1 MTAATHS
8 PLFPRVPDSA
18 DAVLEG
24 LDPEQREVA
33 TALHGPVC
41 VLAGAGTGK
50 TRAITHRIAYGVRAG
65 ILQPSSVL
73 AVTFTNRAAGEMR
86 GRLRQLGATGVQART
101 FHSAALRQLQYFW
114 PKAVGGPLPRLIDRK
129 IQLVADAAAAC
140 RIRLDRGEL
149 RDVTAEIEW
158 SKVTQTVPADY
169 PPAVAKAARE
179 APRDPAEIA
188 QLYAAYEDL
197 KRERGVID
205 FEDVLLLTVAV
216 LQDRQDIAEQVRAQ
230 YQHFVVDEYQDVS
243 PLQQRLLE
251 LWLGDRESL
260 CVVGDAS
267 QTIYSFTGATP
278 DHLLDFRTKHPGA
291 TVVKLVRD
299 YRSTPQ
305 VVRLANGLLAQA
317 HGRAADHRLELVSQR
332 GPGPDPV
339 FTEYTDEPA
348 EAEGAARRIGEL
360 IGAGVR
366 PSEIAVLFRTN
377 SQSEIYEQA
386 LADAGVPYQL
396 RGAERFFDRPEV
408 RKAGSA
414 LRAAARFGGNDSLL
428 DDVVD
433 LPSQVRAVLSGEGWT
448 AQPPAGSGAVRER
461 WESLA
466 ALVNLAQDF
475 AAAKPDAT
483 LAGLVAELDERAG
496 AQHAPT
502 VQGVTLASLHSAK
515 GLEWDVVFLVGVAE
529 GMMPITYAKTDEQI
543 EEERRL
549 LYVGVTRARER
560 LHVSWSRGRAPGG
573 GAHPPPPRGR
583 GAGGGGAR
591 GRAPARRP
599 GRAAPRPP
607 RGGGDRGA
615 GPRPPYPGA
624 GARRRGGGPHRR
636 PSRFL
641 DGLRSGSQA
650 GRAAAA
656 GGGAAGGVERGVS
669 GRATAV
675 SAAPAPRRR
684 QRGPAR
690 CRVCGRTLT
699 DAGEMKLM
707 RCEDCPSDMDEGV
720 YERLHDWR
728 SEQARRSGQPAF
740 CVFTDKTLMAI
751 AETVPEDPPGLA
763 RIPGVGKRKLDRYGA
778 DVLAICAGGD
788 GVQDKD
794 QD

>member
-8 PLFPRVPDSA
+8 ALFPQVPDSA
-18 DAVLEG
+18 DAVLDG

-33 TALHGPVC
+33 TTLRGPVC

-86 GRLRQLGATGVQART
+86 GRLRQLGAAGVQART

-114 PKAVGGPLPRLIDRK
+114 PKAIGGSLPRLVDRK

-149 RDVTAEIEW
+149 RDATAEIEW

-169 PPAVAKAARE
+169 ALAAAKAGRE
-179 APRDPAEIA
+179 TPRDPAEIA

-197 KRERGVID
+197 KRTRSVID

-216 LQDRQDIAEQVRAQ
+216 LQDRHDVAEQVRAQ

-251 LWLGDRESL
+251 LWLGDRDDL

-278 DHLLDFRTKHPGA
+278 DHLLDFRVRHPGA

-305 VVRLANGLLAQA
+305 VVHLANGLLAQA
-317 HGRAADHRLELVSQR
+317 RGRAADHRLELVSQR
-332 GPGPDPV
+332 PAGPEPV
-339 FTEYTDEPA
+339 YTEYADEPA
-348 EAEGAARRIGEL
+348 EAEGAARRIREL
-360 IGAGVR
+360 LDSGV
-366 PSEIAVLFRTN
+366 PAAEIAVLFRTN
-377 SQSEIYEQA
+377 SQSETYEQA

-408 RKAGSA
+408 RRAGSA

-428 DDVVD
+428 DDTVD

-448 AQPPAGSGAVRER
+448 TEPPAGSGAVRER

-466 ALVNLAQDF
+466 ALVGLAQDF
-475 AAAKPDAT
+475 AAARAGAT
-483 LAGLVAELDERAG
+483 LSDLVVELDERAG

-549 LYVGVTRARER
+549 LYVGVTRARDR
-560 LHVSWSRGRAPGG
+560 LHLSWALARSPGG
-573 GAHPPPPRGR
+573 
-583 GAGGGGAR
+583 
-591 GRAPARRP
+591 RP
-599 GRAAPRPP
+599 S
-607 RGGGDRGA
+607 
-615 GPRPPYPGA
+615 
-624 GARRRGGGPHRR
+624 RR

-641 DGLRSGSQA
+641 KGLRPGSGTA
-650 GRAAAA
+650 GGRAS
-656 GGGAAGGVERGVS
+656 GGGAGGVERGS
-669 GRATAV
+669 RGGGRGA
-675 SAAPAPRRR
+675 AAPAPRRA
-684 QRGPAR
+684 QRTPAR

-707 RCEDCPSDMDEGV
+707 RCEGCPSDMDEGV
-720 YERLHDWR
+720 YERLRAWR
-728 SEQARRSGQPAF
+728 AVQAERSGQPAF

-751 AETVPEDPPGLA
+751 AESVPEDERELA
-763 RIPGVGKRKLDRYGA
+763 RIPGVGMRKLNRFGS
-778 DVLAICAGGD
+778 DVLAICAGQE
-788 GVQDKD
+788 GVGLDAD
-794 QD
+794 D

>member
-8 PLFPRVPDSA
+8 PLFPQVPDSA

-86 GRLRQLGATGVQART
+86 GRLRQLGAVGVQART

-114 PKAVGGPLPRLIDRK
+114 PKAIGGPLPRLVDRK
-129 IQLVADAAAAC
+129 VQLVADAAAAC

-149 RDVTAEIEW
+149 RDVTSEIEW

-169 PPAVAKAARE
+169 APAAAKAGRE
-179 APRDPAEIA
+179 TPRDPAEIA

-216 LQDRQDIAEQVRAQ
+216 LQDRHDVAEQVRAQ

-251 LWLGDRESL
+251 LWLGDRENL

-278 DHLLDFRTKHPGA
+278 DHLLDFRTRHPGA

-305 VVRLANGLLAQA
+305 VVHLANGLLAQA
-317 HGRAADHRLELVSQR
+317 RGRAADHRLELVSQR
-332 GPGPDPV
+332 PSGPEPV

-348 EAEGAARRIGEL
+348 EAEGAAHRIREL
-360 IGAGVR
+360 IDSGVPAG
-366 PSEIAVLFRTN
+366 EIAILFRTN
-377 SQSEIYEQA
+377 AQSETYEQA

-408 RKAGSA
+408 RKAIAA
-414 LRAAARFGGNDSLL
+414 LRAAARFGGNDHLL
-428 DDVVD
+428 DDAVD

-448 AQPPAGSGAVRER
+448 SEPPAGSGAVRER

-475 AAAKPDAT
+475 AAARPG
-483 LAGLVAELDERAG
+483 AGLPDLVVELDERAG

-502 VQGVTLASLHSAK
+502 VQGVTLASLHAAK

-560 LHVSWSRGRAPGG
+560 LHLSWALSRSPGG
-573 GAHPPPPRGR
+573 
-583 GAGGGGAR
+583 
-591 GRAPARRP
+591 RP
-599 GRAAPRPP
+599 N
-607 RGGGDRGA
+607 
-615 GPRPPYPGA
+615 
-624 GARRRGGGPHRR
+624 RR

-641 DGLRSGSQA
+641 DGLRPGSA
-650 GRAAAA
+650 GTGGR
-656 GGGAAGGVERGVS
+656 GGGAGGTGGVERGFPVARTGSVAPS
-669 GRATAV
+669 G
-675 SAAPAPRRR
+675 PRRR
-684 QRGPAR
+684 QRSPAR

-707 RCEDCPSDMDEGV
+707 RCEDCPSDMDEGL
-720 YERLHDWR
+720 YERLREWR
-728 SEQARRSGQPAF
+728 AEQARRSGQPAF

-751 AETVPEDPPGLA
+751 AESAPEDDHELA
-763 RIPGVGKRKLDRYGA
+763 RIPGVGMRKLSRYGA
-778 DVLAICAGGD
+778 DVLAICAGREVAGEQNPD
-788 GVQDKD
+788 
-794 QD
+794 

>member
-1 MTAATHS
+1 MPTCGQPARPSPTTWQHGGVTAATHS
-8 PLFPRVPDSA
+8 SLFPQVPDSA

-33 TALHGPVC
+33 TSLHGPVC

-73 AVTFTNRAAGEMR
+73 AVTFTARAAGEMR
-86 GRLRQLGATGVQART
+86 GRLRQLGAQGVQART

-114 PKAVGGPLPRLIDRK
+114 PKAIGGSLPRLIDRK
-129 IQLVADAAAAC
+129 VQLVADAAAAC

-169 PPAVAKAARE
+169 PRAAAQAGRE
-179 APRDPAEIA
+179 TPRDPAEIA
-188 QLYAAYEDL
+188 QLYSAYEDL
-197 KRERGVID
+197 KRDRAVID

-216 LQDRQDIAEQVRAQ
+216 LQDRQDIAEQVRSQ

-251 LWLGDRESL
+251 LWLGDRDTL

-278 DHLLDFRTKHPGA
+278 DHLLDFRTRHPGA

-305 VVRLANGLLAQA
+305 VVHLANGLLAQA
-317 HGRAADHRLELVSQR
+317 RGRAADHRLELVSQR
-332 GPGPDPV
+332 SPGPEPV
-339 FTEYTDEPA
+339 YAEYADEPA
-348 EAEGAARRIGEL
+348 EAEGAARRIRDL
-360 IGAGVR
+360 LDSGV
-366 PSEIAVLFRTN
+366 PASEIAVLFRTN
-377 SQSEIYEQA
+377 GQSETYEQA
-386 LADAGVPYQL
+386 LADAGIPYQL

-408 RKAGSA
+408 RKAGIA
-414 LRAAARFGGNDSLL
+414 LRGAARFGGNDSALE
-428 DDVVD
+428 DAVD

-448 AQPPAGSGAVRER
+448 PQPPAGSGAVRER

-483 LAGLVAELDERAG
+483 LADLVAELDERAG

-515 GLEWDVVFLVGVAE
+515 GLEWDAVFLVGVAE
-529 GMMPITYAKTDEQI
+529 GMMPITYARTDEQI

-560 LHVSWSRGRAPGG
+560 LHVSWALSRAPGG
-573 GAHPPPPRGR
+573 
-583 GAGGGGAR
+583 
-591 GRAPARRP
+591 RP
-599 GRAAPRPP
+599 N
-607 RGGGDRGA
+607 
-615 GPRPPYPGA
+615 
-624 GARRRGGGPHRR
+624 RR

-641 DGLRSGSQA
+641 NGLRPGSGTAA
-650 GRAAAA
+650 GRSPA
-656 GGGAAGGVERGVS
+656 GAVGGIERGPA
-669 GRATAV
+669 GTPTA
-675 SAAPAPRRR
+675 SAPAVPRRT
-684 QRGPAR
+684 QRAPAR

-699 DAGEMKLM
+699 DAGELKLL
-707 RCEDCPSDMDEGV
+707 RCEDCPSDMDEGL
-720 YERLHDWR
+720 YERLRSWR
-728 SEQARRSGQPAF
+728 AVQARRSGQPAF

-751 AETVPEDPPGLA
+751 AETVPEEPGELA
-763 RIPGVGKRKLDRYGA
+763 RIPGVGVRKLNRYGT
-778 DVLAICAGGD
+778 DVLALCAG
-788 GVQDKD
+788 QDLGGED
-794 QD
+794 EAD

>member
-8 PLFPRVPDSA
+8 TLFPQVPDTA
-18 DAVLEG
+18 DAVLDG

-86 GRLRQLGATGVQART
+86 GRLRQLGAGGVQART

-114 PKAVGGPLPRLIDRK
+114 PKAVGGSLPRLVDRK

-149 RDVTAEIEW
+149 RDVTGEIEW
-158 SKVTQTVPADY
+158 SKVTQTIPADY
-169 PPAVAKAARE
+169 AAAAAKAGRE

-188 QLYAAYEDL
+188 QIYSAYEDL
-197 KRERGVID
+197 KRDRAVID

-216 LQDRQDIAEQVRAQ
+216 LQDRHDIAEQVRSQ

-251 LWLGDRESL
+251 LWLGERDSL

-278 DHLLDFRTKHPGA
+278 DHLLDFRTRHPGA

-299 YRSTPQ
+299 YRSSPQ
-305 VVRLANGLLAQA
+305 VVHLANGLLSQA
-317 HGRAADHRLELVSQR
+317 HGRAAEHRLELISQR
-332 GPGPDPV
+332 PPGAEPV
-339 FTEYTDEPA
+339 YAEYTDEPA
-348 EAEGAARRIGEL
+348 EAEGAARRIRDL
-360 IGAGVR
+360 IASGV
-366 PSEIAVLFRTN
+366 PAAEIAILFRTN
-377 SQSEIYEQA
+377 SQSETYEQA

-414 LRAAARFGGNDSLL
+414 LRAAARFGGNDALL
-428 DDVVD
+428 DDADD

-448 AQPPAGSGAVRER
+448 TRPPAGSGAVRER

-475 AAAKPDAT
+475 ATAKTGAT
-483 LAGLVAELDERAG
+483 LADLVAELDERAN

-529 GMMPITYAKTDEQI
+529 GMMPITYAKTDEQV

-549 LYVGVTRARER
+549 LYVGVTRAREH
-560 LHVSWSRGRAPGG
+560 LFVSWALARSPGGRAG
-573 GAHPPPPRGR
+573 
-583 GAGGGGAR
+583 
-591 GRAPARRP
+591 
-599 GRAAPRPP
+599 
-607 RGGGDRGA
+607 
-615 GPRPPYPGA
+615 
-624 GARRRGGGPHRR
+624 RR

-641 DGLRSGSQA
+641 DGLRPGSVATA
-650 GRAAAA
+650 GRGGGGIGA
-656 GGGAAGGVERGVS
+656 GGIERGVRGGVATPV
-669 GRATAV
+669 GRRSRT
-675 SAAPAPRRR
+675 
-684 QRGPAR
+684 PAR

-707 RCEDCPSDMDEGV
+707 RCEGCPSDMDEGL
-720 YERLHDWR
+720 YERLREWR
-728 SEQARRSGQPAF
+728 AVQAERSGQPAF

-751 AETVPEDPPGLA
+751 AETAPDDAGELA
-763 RIPGVGKRKLDRYGA
+763 RIPGVGVRKLNRFGA
-778 DVLAICAGGD
+778 DVLAICAGREVGD
-788 GVQDKD
+788 EHESD
-794 QD
+794 

>member
-8 PLFPRVPDSA
+8 SLFPQVPDSA

-33 TALHGPVC
+33 TSLHGPVC

-73 AVTFTNRAAGEMR
+73 AVTFTARAAGEMR
-86 GRLRQLGATGVQART
+86 GRLRQLGAQGVQART

-114 PKAVGGPLPRLIDRK
+114 PKAIGGSLPRLIDRK
-129 IQLVADAAAAC
+129 VQLVADAAAAC

-169 PPAVAKAARE
+169 PRAAAQAGRE
-179 APRDPAEIA
+179 TPRDPAEIA
-188 QLYAAYEDL
+188 QLYSAYEDL
-197 KRERGVID
+197 KRDRAVID

-216 LQDRQDIAEQVRAQ
+216 LQDRQDIAEQVRSQ

-251 LWLGDRESL
+251 LWLGDRDTL

-278 DHLLDFRTKHPGA
+278 DHLLDFRTRHPGA

-305 VVRLANGLLAQA
+305 VVHLANGLLAQA
-317 HGRAADHRLELVSQR
+317 RGRAADHRLELVSQR
-332 GPGPDPV
+332 SPGPEPV
-339 FTEYTDEPA
+339 YAEYADEPA
-348 EAEGAARRIGEL
+348 EAEGAARRIRDL
-360 IGAGVR
+360 LDSGV
-366 PSEIAVLFRTN
+366 PASEIAVLFRTN
-377 SQSEIYEQA
+377 GQSETYEQA
-386 LADAGVPYQL
+386 LADAGIPYQL

-408 RKAGSA
+408 RKAGIA
-414 LRAAARFGGNDSLL
+414 LRGAARFGGNDSALE
-428 DDVVD
+428 DAVD

-448 AQPPAGSGAVRER
+448 PQPPAGSGAVRER

-483 LAGLVAELDERAG
+483 LADLVAELDERAG

-515 GLEWDVVFLVGVAE
+515 GLEWDAVFLVGVAE
-529 GMMPITYAKTDEQI
+529 GMMPITYARTDEQI

-560 LHVSWSRGRAPGG
+560 LHVSWALSRAPGG
-573 GAHPPPPRGR
+573 
-583 GAGGGGAR
+583 
-591 GRAPARRP
+591 RP
-599 GRAAPRPP
+599 N
-607 RGGGDRGA
+607 
-615 GPRPPYPGA
+615 
-624 GARRRGGGPHRR
+624 RR

-641 DGLRSGSQA
+641 DGLRPGSGTAA
-650 GRAAAA
+650 GRSPA
-656 GGGAAGGVERGVS
+656 GAAGGIERGPA
-669 GRATAV
+669 GTPTA
-675 SAAPAPRRR
+675 SAPAVPRRT
-684 QRGPAR
+684 QRAPAR

-699 DAGEMKLM
+699 DAGELKLL
-707 RCEDCPSDMDEGV
+707 RCEDCPSDMDEGL
-720 YERLHDWR
+720 YERLRSWR
-728 SEQARRSGQPAF
+728 AVQARRSGQPAF

-751 AETVPEDPPGLA
+751 AETVPEEPGELA
-763 RIPGVGKRKLDRYGA
+763 RIPGVGVRKLNRYGT
-778 DVLAICAGGD
+778 DVLALCAG
-788 GVQDKD
+788 QDLGEED
-794 QD
+794 EAD

>member
-8 PLFPRVPDSA
+8 TLFPQAPDTA
-18 DAVLEG
+18 DAVLDG

-86 GRLRQLGATGVQART
+86 GRLRQLGAGGVQART

-114 PKAVGGPLPRLIDRK
+114 PKAVGGGLPRLIDRK

-169 PPAVAKAARE
+169 AAAAAKTGRLS
-179 APRDPAEIA
+179 PRDPAEIA
-188 QLYAAYEDL
+188 QLYATYEDL
-197 KRERGVID
+197 KRDRAVID
-205 FEDVLLLTVAV
+205 FEDVLLLTVAI
-216 LQDRQDIAEQVRAQ
+216 LQDRHDIAEQVRSQ

-251 LWLGDRESL
+251 LWLGERDSL

-278 DHLLDFRTKHPGA
+278 DHLLDFRTRHPGA

-299 YRSTPQ
+299 YRSSPQ
-305 VVRLANGLLAQA
+305 VVHLANGLLSQA
-317 HGRAADHRLELVSQR
+317 SGRAADHRLELISQR
-332 GPGPDPV
+332 APGPEPV
-339 FTEYTDEPA
+339 YAEYTDEPA
-348 EAEGAARRIGEL
+348 EAEGAARRIRDLVASG
-360 IGAGVR
+360 IPAG
-366 PSEIAVLFRTN
+366 EIAILFRTN

-408 RKAGSA
+408 RKAGAA
-414 LRAAARFGGNDSLL
+414 LRAAARFGANDSLL
-428 DDVVD
+428 DDAVD

-448 AQPPAGSGAVRER
+448 SQPPAGSGAVRER

-466 ALVNLAQDF
+466 ALVHLAQDF
-475 AAAKPDAT
+475 AAAKHDAT
-483 LAGLVAELDERAG
+483 LGDLVAELDERAS

-549 LYVGVTRARER
+549 LYVGVTRAREH
-560 LHVSWSRGRAPGG
+560 LLVSWALSRSPGG
-573 GAHPPPPRGR
+573 
-583 GAGGGGAR
+583 
-591 GRAPARRP
+591 RP
-599 GRAAPRPP
+599 N
-607 RGGGDRGA
+607 
-615 GPRPPYPGA
+615 
-624 GARRRGGGPHRR
+624 RR

-641 DGLRSGSQA
+641 DGLRPGSVATA
-650 GRAAAA
+650 GRSA
-656 GGGAAGGVERGVS
+656 GGGPGGIERGIGSS
-669 GRATAV
+669 GGTV
-675 SAAPAPRRR
+675 VRRTSR
-684 QRGPAR
+684 TPAR
-690 CRVCGRTLT
+690 CRVCGHTLT

-707 RCEDCPSDMDEGV
+707 RCEDCPSDMDEGL
-720 YERLHDWR
+720 YERLREWR
-728 SEQARRSGQPAF
+728 AVQAQRSGQPAF

-751 AETVPEDPPGLA
+751 AEAAPDDEGELA
-763 RIPGVGKRKLDRYGA
+763 RIPGVGVRKFNRFGA
-778 DVLAICAGGD
+778 DVLAICAGQEPAEGGEGD
-788 GVQDKD
+788 
-794 QD
+794 

>member
-8 PLFPRVPDSA
+8 TLFPQAPDTA
-18 DAVLEG
+18 DAVLDG

-86 GRLRQLGATGVQART
+86 GRLRQLGAGGVQART

-114 PKAVGGPLPRLIDRK
+114 PKAVGGGLPRLIDRK

-169 PPAVAKAARE
+169 AAAATKTGRLS
-179 APRDPAEIA
+179 PRDPAEIA
-188 QLYAAYEDL
+188 QLYATYEDL
-197 KRERGVID
+197 KRDRAVID
-205 FEDVLLLTVAV
+205 FEDVLLLTVAI
-216 LQDRQDIAEQVRAQ
+216 LQDRHDIAEQVRSQ

-251 LWLGDRESL
+251 LWLGERDSL

-278 DHLLDFRTKHPGA
+278 DHLLDFRTRHPGA

-299 YRSTPQ
+299 YRSSPQ
-305 VVRLANGLLAQA
+305 VVHLANGLLSQA
-317 HGRAADHRLELVSQR
+317 RGRAADHRLELISQR
-332 GPGPDPV
+332 APGPEPV
-339 FTEYTDEPA
+339 YAEYTDEPA
-348 EAEGAARRIGEL
+348 EAEGAARRIRDL
-360 IGAGVR
+360 IASGIPAG
-366 PSEIAVLFRTN
+366 EIAILFRTN

-408 RKAGSA
+408 RKAGAA
-414 LRAAARFGGNDSLL
+414 LRAAARFGANDSLL

-448 AQPPAGSGAVRER
+448 SQPPAGSGAVRER

-466 ALVNLAQDF
+466 ALVHLAQDF
-475 AAAKPDAT
+475 AAAKQGAT
-483 LAGLVAELDERAG
+483 LGDLVAELDERAS

-549 LYVGVTRARER
+549 LYVGVTRAREH
-560 LHVSWSRGRAPGG
+560 LLVSWALSRSPGG
-573 GAHPPPPRGR
+573 
-583 GAGGGGAR
+583 
-591 GRAPARRP
+591 RP
-599 GRAAPRPP
+599 N
-607 RGGGDRGA
+607 
-615 GPRPPYPGA
+615 
-624 GARRRGGGPHRR
+624 RR

-641 DGLRSGSQA
+641 DGLRPGSVA
-650 GRAAAA
+650 TVGRSA
-656 GGGAAGGVERGVS
+656 GGGPGGIERGIGSS
-669 GRATAV
+669 GGTV
-675 SAAPAPRRR
+675 VRRTSR
-684 QRGPAR
+684 TPAR

-707 RCEDCPSDMDEGV
+707 RCEDCPSDMDEGL
-720 YERLHDWR
+720 YERLREWR
-728 SEQARRSGQPAF
+728 AVQAQRSGQPAF

-751 AETVPEDPPGLA
+751 AEAAPDDEGELA
-763 RIPGVGKRKLDRYGA
+763 RIPGVGVRKFNRFGA
-778 DVLAICAGGD
+778 DVLAICAGQEPAEGGEGD
-788 GVQDKD
+788 
-794 QD
+794 

>member
-8 PLFPRVPDSA
+8 PLFPQAPDSA

-50 TRAITHRIAYGVRAG
+50 TRAITHRIAFGVRAG

-86 GRLRQLGATGVQART
+86 GRLRQLGAHGVQART

-114 PKAVGGPLPRLIDRK
+114 PKAIGGGMPRLVDRK

-140 RIRLDRGEL
+140 RTKLDRGEL

-169 PPAVAKAARE
+169 PYAAAKAGRVS
-179 APRDPAEIA
+179 PRDPAEIA
-188 QLYAAYEDL
+188 HLYAAYEDL
-197 KRERGVID
+197 KRDRAVID

-216 LQDRQDIAEQVRAQ
+216 LQDRSDIAEQIRAQ

-278 DHLLDFRTKHPGA
+278 DHLLDFRARHPGA

-305 VVRLANGLLAQA
+305 IVRLANGLLAQA
-317 HGRAADHRLELVSQR
+317 RGRAADNRLELVSQR
-332 GPGPDPV
+332 GPGPEPAY
-339 FTEYTDEPA
+339 TEYTDEPA
-348 EAEGAARRIGEL
+348 EAEGAARRIREL
-360 IGAGVR
+360 IDAGV
-366 PSEIAVLFRTN
+366 PAAEIAVLFRTN
-377 SQSEIYEQA
+377 AQSETYEQA

-408 RKAGSA
+408 RKAWAA

-433 LPSQVRAVLSGEGWT
+433 LASQVRAVLSGEGWT
-448 AQPPAGSGAVRER
+448 TEPPAGSGAVRER

-466 ALVNLAQDF
+466 ALVGLAHDL
-475 AAAKPDAT
+475 AAAKPGAT
-483 LAGLVAELDERAG
+483 LGDFAAELDERAN

-502 VQGVTLASLHSAK
+502 VQGVTLASLHAAK

-529 GMMPITYAKTDEQI
+529 GMLPISYAKTDEQI

-560 LHVSWSRGRAPGG
+560 LHVSWALSRSPGG
-573 GAHPPPPRGR
+573 
-583 GAGGGGAR
+583 
-591 GRAPARRP
+591 RP
-599 GRAAPRPP
+599 S
-607 RGGGDRGA
+607 
-615 GPRPPYPGA
+615 
-624 GARRRGGGPHRR
+624 RR

-641 DGLRSGSQA
+641 DGQRPGTTATVGRSGP
-650 GRAAAA
+650 
-656 GGGAAGGVERGVS
+656 GGAGGVERGITGS
-669 GRATAV
+669 AV
-675 SAAPAPRRR
+675 AVPRRA
-684 QRGPAR
+684 QRVPAR

-699 DAGEMKLM
+699 EAGEMKLM
-707 RCEDCPSDMDEGV
+707 RCEDCPSDMDEGL
-720 YERLHDWR
+720 YERLRQWR
-728 SEQARRSGQPAF
+728 AVQAERSGQPDF
-740 CVFTDKTLMAI
+740 CVFTDRTLMAI
-751 AETVPEDPPGLA
+751 AEARPESPAELS
-763 RIPGVGKRKLDRYGA
+763 RIPGVLSRKLRSHGA
-778 DVLAICAGGD
+778 DVLAICAGREPVGD
-788 GVQDKD
+788 DEGD
-794 QD
+794 

>member
-1 MTAATHS
+1 MPAALIRLPVPPCGQPARLSPVTWQHGCVTAATHS
-8 PLFPRVPDSA
+8 TLFPQVPDSA
-18 DAVLEG
+18 DAVLAG

-86 GRLRQLGATGVQART
+86 GRLRMLGAQGVQART

-114 PKAVGGPLPRLIDRK
+114 PKAIGGSLPRLVDRK
-129 IQLVADAAAAC
+129 VQLVADAAAAC

-149 RDVTAEIEW
+149 RDTTAEIEW
-158 SKVTQTVPADY
+158 CKVTQTVPADY
-169 PPAVAKAARE
+169 QASAAKVGRE
-179 APRDPAEIA
+179 TPRAPAEIA
-188 QLYAAYEDL
+188 QMYAAYEDL

-251 LWLGDRESL
+251 LWLGDRDTL

-278 DHLLDFRTKHPGA
+278 DHLLDFRTRHPGA

-305 VVRLANGLLAQA
+305 VVHLANGLLSQA
-317 HGRAADHRLELVSQR
+317 RGRAADHRLELISQR
-332 GPGPDPV
+332 TPGPEPV
-339 FTEYTDEPA
+339 YTEYTDEPA
-348 EAEGAARRIGEL
+348 EAEGAARRIREL
-360 IGAGVR
+360 VDAGVQ
-366 PSEIAVLFRTN
+366 PAEIAVLFRTN
-377 SQSEIYEQA
+377 AQSETYEQA
-386 LADAGVPYQL
+386 LADAGIPYQL

-408 RKAGSA
+408 RKAINA
-414 LRAAARFGGNDSLL
+414 LRAAARFGGNDALL
-428 DDVVD
+428 EDAVD
-433 LPSQVRAVLSGEGWT
+433 LPSQVRAVLSGENWT
-448 AQPPAGSGAVRER
+448 SQPPAGSGAVRER

-466 ALVNLAQDF
+466 ALVHLAQDF
-475 AAAKPDAT
+475 TAARAGAT
-483 LAGLVAELDERAG
+483 LADLVAELDERAG

-515 GLEWDVVFLVGVAE
+515 GLEWDVVFLVGVTE
-529 GMMPITYAKTDEQI
+529 GMMPISYARTDEQI

-560 LHVSWSRGRAPGG
+560 LQVSWALCRSPGG
-573 GAHPPPPRGR
+573 
-583 GAGGGGAR
+583 
-591 GRAPARRP
+591 RP
-599 GRAAPRPP
+599 N
-607 RGGGDRGA
+607 
-615 GPRPPYPGA
+615 
-624 GARRRGGGPHRR
+624 RR

-641 DGLRSGSQA
+641 DGLRPGSGSTA
-650 GRAAAA
+650 GRGA
-656 GGGAAGGVERGVS
+656 GGGAGGVERGFP
-669 GRATAV
+669 
-675 SAAPAPRRR
+675 SAAAGVVAAVPRRTPR
-684 QRGPAR
+684 SPAR

-707 RCEDCPSDMDEGV
+707 RCEDCPSDMDEGL
-720 YERLHDWR
+720 YERLRSWR
-728 SEQARRSGQPAF
+728 AVQARRAGQPAF
-740 CVFTDKTLMAI
+740 CVFTDKTLIAI
-751 AETVPEDPPGLA
+751 AEAAPEEPGELA
-763 RIPGVGKRKLDRYGA
+763 RIPGVGTRKLNRYGT
-778 DVLAICAGGD
+778 DVLAICAG
-788 GVQDKD
+788 QDRGAED
-794 QD
+794 EED

>member
-1 MTAATHS
+1 M
-8 PLFPRVPDSA
+8 
-18 DAVLEG
+18 LEG

-114 PKAVGGPLPRLIDRK
+114 PKAVGGSLPRLIDRK

-560 LHVSWSRGRAPGG
+560 LHVSWSLARSPGGRAN
-573 GAHPPPPRGR
+573 
-583 GAGGGGAR
+583 
-591 GRAPARRP
+591 
-599 GRAAPRPP
+599 
-607 RGGGDRGA
+607 
-615 GPRPPYPGA
+615 
-624 GARRRGGGPHRR
+624 RR

-675 SAAPAPRRR
+675 SAAPVPRRR

>member
-8 PLFPRVPDSA
+8 TLFPQVPDSA

-33 TALHGPVC
+33 TALRGPVC

-73 AVTFTNRAAGEMR
+73 AVTFTTRAAGEMR
-86 GRLRQLGATGVQART
+86 GRLRQLGAAGVQART

-114 PKAVGGPLPRLIDRK
+114 PKAVGGSMPRLVDRK

-169 PPAVAKAARE
+169 APAAAKAGRDT
-179 APRDPAEIA
+179 PRDPAEIA
-188 QLYAAYEDL
+188 QLYSVYEGL
-197 KRERGVID
+197 KRDRSVID
-205 FEDVLLLTVAV
+205 FEDVLLLTVAI
-216 LQDRQDIAEQVRAQ
+216 LQDRHDIAEQVRSQ

-243 PLQQRLLE
+243 PLQQRLLD
-251 LWLGDRESL
+251 LWLGERDNL

-278 DHLLDFRTKHPGA
+278 DHLLDFRTRHPAA

-305 VVRLANGLLAQA
+305 VVHLANGLLAQA
-317 HGRAADHRLELVSQR
+317 RGRAADHRLELISQR
-332 GPGPDPV
+332 EAGPEPGY
-339 FTEYTDEPA
+339 TECTDEPA
-348 EAEGAARRIGEL
+348 EAEGTARRISEL
-360 IGAGVR
+360 MDAGV
-366 PSEIAVLFRTN
+366 PASEIAILFRTN
-377 SQSEIYEQA
+377 SQSETYEQA
-386 LADAGVPYQL
+386 LADAGIPYQL

-408 RKAGSA
+408 RKAGVA
-414 LRAAARFGGNDSLL
+414 LRGAARFGGNDSLL

-448 AQPPAGSGAVRER
+448 PQPPAGSGAVRER

-466 ALVNLAQDF
+466 ALVNLAHDF
-475 AAAKPDAT
+475 AAAKPGAT
-483 LAGLVAELDERAG
+483 LGDLVAELDERAN

-549 LYVGVTRARER
+549 LYVGVTRAREH
-560 LHVSWSRGRAPGG
+560 LHVSWSLSRSPGG
-573 GAHPPPPRGR
+573 
-583 GAGGGGAR
+583 
-591 GRAPARRP
+591 RP
-599 GRAAPRPP
+599 N
-607 RGGGDRGA
+607 
-615 GPRPPYPGA
+615 
-624 GARRRGGGPHRR
+624 RR

-641 DGLRSGSQA
+641 DGLRPGSA
-650 GRAAAA
+650 AAVGRAAA
-656 GGGAAGGVERGVS
+656 GGPGGVERGFTS
-669 GRATAV
+669 RPDAV
-675 SAAPAPRRR
+675 PRRT
-684 QRGPAR
+684 QRTPAR

-707 RCEDCPSDMDEGV
+707 RCEDCPSDMDEGL
-720 YERLHDWR
+720 YERLREWR
-728 SEQARRSGQPAF
+728 ADQAQRSGQPAF

-751 AETVPEDPPGLA
+751 AETVPDDEGELA
-763 RIPGVGKRKLDRYGA
+763 RIPGVGVRKLNRYGA
-778 DVLAICAGGD
+778 DVLAICGGQEPAE
-788 GVQDKD
+788 GVGED
-794 QD
+794 